1 MPYKSISE
9 SPAEVIRILIVDLAS
24 GQGQIK
30 LFDKRNDWVGG
41 SGLAAALFN
50 EHALFDKPWN
60 HPDQPLIF
68 AIGPLTGHF
77 PLMSK
82 TVCAFKSPYHDQ
94 YAESHAGGRSA
105 LALRL
110 SGLDALVLKGKAKRL
125 SALTIGSRLLKQT
138 DVHFLAGMGAFQT
151 GKLLRSIDG
160 GGGIRSIM
168 RIGPA
173 GEKGLATACINV
185 DSYRHFGRLGGG
197 GVMGDKNLKGITIL
211 GDGHLNLPQG
221 KDYAKLFSHIHQQV
235 TATEMMRK
243 YHSLG
248 TAANITGLN
257 ELRAL
262 PVRNLQATSDPNA
275 AEIGG
280 ESFAREALLRNGA
293 CAGCP
298 VGCIHIGFVRDMFTQ
313 HNRYKY
319 VQVAYDFEPIFA
331 VGSMLGIT
339 DHFEV
344 LRVLDEVE
352 KQGLDVMS
360 AGVAL
365 AWATEALE
373 KGLISQA
380 ETIAPL
386 EFGQERTYRHALKFL
401 GGAENDFY
409 QLLANGTLKAAAE
422 YGGQDFSCVLGQEM
436 AGYATGEMSYIS
448 QALGLRHSHLDTGG
462 YSLDQKG
469 EAPPLDQALDFLI
482 KDEQVRVMLTSM
494 VSCLFARSVYTEEI
508 LSQALSVL
516 GMNELA
522 GNLTEATNKLTGLR
536 WQVRL
541 ACGYKPQGVKIPKRF
556 FEIENWKGVPS
567 RNYYNQLA
575 QKYSEYINSKAA

>member
-1 MPYKSISE
+1 MTGTGIN
-9 SPAEVIRILIVDLAS
+9 VINVMVVDLAT
-24 GQGQIK
+24 GRGELQR
-30 LFDKRNDWVGG
+30 LDRRNEWVGG
-41 SGLAAALFN
+41 SGLAAALFR
-50 EHALFDKPWN
+50 EHALTDQPWN

-68 AIGPLTGHF
+68 AIGPLTGFF

-110 SGLDALVLKGKAKRL
+110 AGLDALVLKGRAPGL
-125 SALTIGSRLLKQT
+125 SALTVGSRLLKLT
-138 DVHFLAGMGAFQT
+138 NVHFLTGMGAFQA
-151 GKLLRSIDG
+151 GKLLRRIDG
-160 GGGIRSIM
+160 GEGIRSIM

-173 GEKGLATACINV
+173 GENGLATACINV

-197 GVMGDKNLKGITIL
+197 GVMGAKNIKGITVL
-211 GDGHLNLPQG
+211 GDGASPLPRGKAYSNLF
-221 KDYAKLFSHIHQQV
+221 AHIHQQV
-235 TATEMMRK
+235 TATKMMRK

-248 TAANITGLN
+248 TAANINGLN
-257 ELRAL
+257 ELRSL
-262 PVRNLQATSDPNA
+262 PVRNLKATSDENA
-275 AEIGG
+275 GRISG
-280 ESFAREALLRNGA
+280 ESFARETLLRNGA

-298 VGCIHIGFVRDMFTQ
+298 VGCIHIGFVRDMFTE
-313 HNRYKY
+313 HNRYQY
-319 VQVAYDFEPIFA
+319 FQVAYDYEPIFA

-339 DHFEV
+339 DHFQV

-352 KQGLDVMS
+352 RQGLDAMS

-373 KGLISQA
+373 KGLVSQR

-386 EFGQERTYRHALKFL
+386 AFGEERTYRHALKFL

-409 QLLANGTLKAAAE
+409 RLLADGVLKAAAE
-422 YGGQDFSCVLGQEM
+422 YGGGDFACVLGQEM

-469 EAPPLDQALDFLI
+469 EAPPLDKALDFLVE
-482 KDEQVRVMLTSM
+482 DERDRVMLTSM
-494 VSCLFARSVYTEEI
+494 VSCLFARSVYTPELLGE
-508 LSQALSVL
+508 ALSVL
-516 GMNELA
+516 GMSELA
-522 GNLTEATNKLTGLR
+522 QTLPEAAKRLTDLR

-541 ACGYKPQGVKIPKRF
+541 ACGYRPQGVKIPKRF
-556 FEIENWKGVPS
+556 FEIENWKGSPS
-567 RNYYNQLA
+567 RDYCDRLA
-575 QKYSEYINSKAA
+575 AEYAAYINARAA